1 MIIAVAC
8 ATIAGANTHLPIA
21 VTNHDQEKNRSSG
34 SAPVSESW
42 DAYWKGTASAAAY
55 SAGGVNHPSILAFW
69 DEYFRVALADSL
81 SYNCLDIASGSGAVV
96 ERMRAAP
103 GASRCS
109 IRCLDVSGGAVQNLT
124 ARFPDVAGVVADA
137 AKIPLK
143 SASFNIVTSQFGIE
157 YAHPDAFKEAAR
169 IVARGGRIG
178 FMIHHKGG
186 GIYRECSASLDAIQ
200 RLQKAQFIP
209 GAIRMFEAGFAAVR
223 GADRAAYD
231 RAASHLNP
239 AVRAVEA
246 ILDEY
251 GRHVAGDTI
260 MRLYNDVAKIHS
272 RIQHYEPV
280 EVLNWLEKMDSE
292 LKTFEGRMSSMRDA
306 AYDEASFERLTDDF
320 RSQGFAID
328 RANPLATSS
337 GALPLA
343 WVLTARSAAQ
353 TA

>member
-8 ATIAGANTHLPIA
+8 ATIANAYTDSPTA
-21 VTNHDQEKNRSSG
+21 VTTQDQEKDGSSG

-69 DEYFRVALADSL
+69 DEYFRLSLADST
-81 SYNCLDIASGSGAVV
+81 SYICLDIASGSGAVV
-96 ERMRAAP
+96 ERMRASP
-103 GASRCS
+103 GASKCAIS
-109 IRCLDVSGGAVQNLT
+109 CLDVSAGAVQTLS
-124 ARFPDVAGVVADA
+124 ARFPDVMGVVADA

-143 SASFNIVTSQFGIE
+143 TASFDIVTSQFGIE
-157 YAHPDAFKEAAR
+157 YAHLDAFKEAAR
-169 IVARGGRIG
+169 VVAPGGRIG
-178 FMIHHKGG
+178 FMMHHKEG

-200 RLQKAQFIP
+200 RLRKAQFIP

-246 ILDEY
+246 ILNDH
-251 GRHVAGDTI
+251 GRHVAGDTV
-260 MRLYNDVAKIHS
+260 MHLYNDVAKIHS
-272 RIQHYEPV
+272 RIQHYEPL
-280 EVLNWLEKMDSE
+280 EVLSWLKKMDSE
-292 LKTFEGRMSSMRDA
+292 LETFAGRMSSMRDA
-306 AYDEASFERLTDDF
+306 AYDEATFVRLTDDF

-328 RANPLATSS
+328 RANPLAASPGT
-337 GALPLA
+337 LPLA
-343 WVLTARSAAQ
+343 WVLTARSAA
-353 TA
+353 